1 MAKIKFVP
9 GFPELKEIAP
19 PPESATRNVPEWYKE
34 QPSMID
40 DKLEDGTLKL
50 TVKKCQAFF
59 DAMALGY
66 MLKMPV
72 DIYID
77 ATGPTI
83 DVQIPKELE
92 KMRGM
97 ILSQHSREQVSH
109 LPIDED
115 LYMPHILRIHPTW
128 LAQTEPGYSTLFLS
142 PLHSDGYPLK
152 AVEAIIDTDS
162 FTSDG
167 HLSFFVK
174 KGFKGILKQGTP
186 LAQIFPFK
194 REDWEMEID
203 KDYSPELI
211 QQQRVDVRSTFQNGY
226 KLKHWVKKTFR

>member
-1 MAKIKFVP
+1 MPKIKFVP
-9 GFPELKEIAP
+9 GFPELKDIAP
-19 PPESATRNVPEWYKE
+19 LPESATKNVPAWYKE

-77 ATGPTI
+77 ATGPTL

-92 KMRGM
+92 KMRAM
-97 ILSQHSREQVSH
+97 ILSQHSKEQVSH

-115 LYMPHILRIHPTW
+115 
-128 LAQTEPGYSTLFLS
+128 
-142 PLHSDGYPLK
+142 
-152 AVEAIIDTDS
+152 
-162 FTSDG
+162 
-167 HLSFFVK
+167 
-174 KGFKGILKQGTP
+174 
-186 LAQIFPFK
+186 
-194 REDWEMEID
+194 
-203 KDYSPELI
+203 
-211 QQQRVDVRSTFQNGY
+211 
-226 KLKHWVKKTFR
+226 

>member
-1 MAKIKFVP
+1 
-9 GFPELKEIAP
+9 
-19 PPESATRNVPEWYKE
+19 
-34 QPSMID
+34 
-40 DKLEDGTLKL
+40 
-50 TVKKCQAFF
+50 
-59 DAMALGY
+59 
-66 MLKMPV
+66 
-72 DIYID
+72 
-77 ATGPTI
+77 
-83 DVQIPKELE
+83 
-92 KMRGM
+92 
-97 ILSQHSREQVSH
+97 
-109 LPIDED
+109 
-115 LYMPHILRIHPTW
+115 
-128 LAQTEPGYSTLFLS
+128 
-142 PLHSDGYPLK
+142 LHSDGYPLK